1 MKIKTA
7 ELTGKALD
15 WALAKALGSK
25 HITHDALGVYADDR
39 DFPIKRNVFG
49 RVNHTDPATCMTIMW
64 SLKINIKHHPYS
76 SPDRL
81 VLAYWGDKDDAA
93 YAYVVFFGSTVAEA
107 VARCVVA
114 MQFGGEVEVP
124 SELCGGES

>member
-49 RVNHTDPATCMTIMW
+49 RVNHTDPTTCMCCFGFEAGQV
-64 SLKINIKHHPYS
+64 SELFADSDLCCYVARGYS
-76 SPDRL
+76 AIYTGEM
-81 VLAYWGDKDDAA
+81 VHGI
-93 YAYVVFFGSTVAEA
+93 GSTIAEA

-114 MQFGGEVEVP
+114 MQSGDEVEVP
-124 SELCGGES
+124 DKLCGGES